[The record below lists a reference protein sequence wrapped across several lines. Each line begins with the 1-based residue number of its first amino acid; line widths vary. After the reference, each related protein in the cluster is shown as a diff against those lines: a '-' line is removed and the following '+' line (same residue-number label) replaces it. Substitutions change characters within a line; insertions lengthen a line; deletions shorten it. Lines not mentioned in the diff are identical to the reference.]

1 MSFGFCSIQ
10 RFKCRS
16 VFVQL
21 RDLNVIRF
29 CSIERFKCRSVFV
42 QLRDLNVVRFLF
54 NSEI

>member
-1 MSFGFCSIQ
+1 MSFGFVQ
-10 RFKCRS
+10 LRDFKCHS

-29 CSIERFKCRSVFV
+29 CSF
-42 QLRDLNVVRFLF
+42 RDLNVVRFCF

>member
-1 MSFGFCSIQ
+1 MSFGFVQLRDLNNVIFGFCSIQ
-10 RFKCRS
+10 RFKCHS

-29 CSIERFKCRSVFV
+29 
-42 QLRDLNVVRFLF
+42 LF